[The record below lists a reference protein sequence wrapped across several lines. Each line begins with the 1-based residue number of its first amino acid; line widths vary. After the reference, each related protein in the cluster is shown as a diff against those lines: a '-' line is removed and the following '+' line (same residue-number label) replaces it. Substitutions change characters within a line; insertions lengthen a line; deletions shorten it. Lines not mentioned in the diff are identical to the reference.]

1 MPLDHLV
8 TFARAVLEF
17 LVVEDLDL
25 AAGDAVAR
33 LTTNIKPPV
42 WSGYQSRSER
52 DETSVPHAFS
62 EILNQD
68 DGLCVDDLAGGDHRG
83 GLL

>member
-1 MPLDHLV
+1 MAPRRAVADITLGLDSDRPSAILLDHLV

-33 LTTNIKPPV
+33 LTTNIKPLV
-42 WSGYQSRSER
+42 
-52 DETSVPHAFS
+52 
-62 EILNQD
+62 
-68 DGLCVDDLAGGDHRG
+68 
-83 GLL
+83 

>member
-33 LTTNIKPPV
+33 LTTNIKPLV
-42 WSGYQSRSER
+42 
-52 DETSVPHAFS
+52 
-62 EILNQD
+62 
-68 DGLCVDDLAGGDHRG
+68 
-83 GLL
+83 

>member
-1 MPLDHLV
+1 MTGRWPRGVRSPTLHSGLDSDQPSAILLDHLV

-33 LTTNIKPPV
+33 LTTNIKPLV
-42 WSGYQSRSER
+42 
-52 DETSVPHAFS
+52 
-62 EILNQD
+62 
-68 DGLCVDDLAGGDHRG
+68 
-83 GLL
+83 